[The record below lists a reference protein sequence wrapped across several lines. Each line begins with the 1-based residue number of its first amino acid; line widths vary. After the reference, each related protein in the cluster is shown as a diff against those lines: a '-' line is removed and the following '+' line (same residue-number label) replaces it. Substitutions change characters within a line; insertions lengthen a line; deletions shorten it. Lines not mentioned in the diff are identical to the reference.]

1 MSDIID
7 SSNLPIEF
15 TIKYEGL
22 ALGEHAIDLASLGES
37 LQGFSKILAT
47 AGHFVATGQ
56 YVRQYSTQSVMVTTD
71 ATLRPG
77 SIELMA
83 TVVPIIKNPLFIA
96 CASAT
101 LGAVVQYVLSRKDK
115 KEMEHLA
122 AALKQALEQNKELAD
137 NSKQLSD
144 QLMTTINRMADG
156 LIAASRQAVAPVG
169 RSCKSISIIKDK
181 KNLVT
186 AGPEFKSSVTHADE
200 GISSLQ
206 EYQGII
212 SELDKETGNCKLSVD
227 SNVRINGVISD
238 PALALP
244 GNAYIESFVRDQLI
258 TVTAKAQIDKDGNV
272 TKLFISDGVLNQ
284 IDAADKDKS

>member
-1 MSDIID
+1 MSDTID

-22 ALGEHAIDLASLGES
+22 VLGEHAIDLASLGES

-56 YVRQYSTQSVMVTTD
+56 YVRQYSTQSVTVTTD
-71 ATLRPG
+71 ASLRPG

-83 TVVPIIKNPLFIA
+83 TVMPIIKNPLFIG
-96 CASAT
+96 CASAA

-122 AALKQALEQNKELAD
+122 AALQQALEQNKELAD
-137 NSKQLSD
+137 NYKQLSD
-144 QLMTTINRMADG
+144 QLMSTI
-156 LIAASRQAVAPVG
+156 IAASRQAVAPVG
-169 RSCKSISIIKDK
+169 RSCKSISILKDHE
-181 KNLVT
+181 NLVT
-186 AGPEFKSSVTHADE
+186 AGSEFKKSVAHADE
-200 GISSLQ
+200 EISTLQ
-206 EYQGII
+206 EYQGVI

-238 PALALP
+238 PALAFP
-244 GNAYIESFVRDQLI
+244 GNPYIESFVKDQLI
-258 TVTAKAQIDKDGNV
+258 TVTAKAQIDKDGDV
-272 TKLFISDGVLNQ
+272 TKLFIIDGVLTP
-284 IDAADKDKS
+284 IETTDKAAG